1 MWKWSASQQ
10 WKDNSMPGYSS
21 KVSDF
26 SLARSGTPLDDSV
39 FTMSDDPRGCRIL
52 IQYPSGTSFSF
63 SAIVQSSFSILRVI
77 LRTGDLSKFLYHM
90 MQHLRQFGICGFI
103 IHFLSIPAADDQA
116 AAL

>member
-1 MWKWSASQQ
+1 MAVTNVEVVCKPAVERQFDAGIQ
-10 WKDNSMPGYSS
+10 LE
-21 KVSDF
+21 
-26 SLARSGTPLDDSV
+26 SLRLQSGV
-39 FTMSDDPRGCRIL
+39 FRHTL